1 MVPTWDIV
9 LLVFGGASV
18 VYGLMLR
25 ERVVVTLLGAYAGM
39 IVADRWGEAV
49 YRIITDQAPAILN
62 QEIIGGNVSVLTVQI
77 SLFAIVL
84 LIVALKGGV
93 LIHPASLGVG
103 LMSHGVLVLYGVL
116 GAALVG
122 SAILGFLP
130 SDQLEMIYESSRMAR
145 YLVDYQTWILI
156 APLIVMLL
164 SGWGVRD

>member
-49 YRIITDQAPAILN
+49 YRIVTDQAPAIIN

-77 SLFAIVL
+77 SLFAIVM

-93 LIHPASLGVG
+93 LINPASLGVG
-103 LMSHGVLVLYGVL
+103 LMSHGILVMYGIL

-130 SDQLEMIYESSRMAR
+130 PDQLEVIYESSKMAR
-145 YLVDYQTWILI
+145 YLVDYQTWILV
-156 APLIVMLL
+156 APLIVMLF
-164 SGWGVRD
+164 SGWGIRD

>member
-25 ERVVVTLLGAYAGM
+25 ERVMVTILGAYAGM
-39 IVADRWGEAV
+39 IVADRWGEAL
-49 YRIITDQAPAILN
+49 YQILTDQAPAIIN
-62 QEIIGGNVSVLTVQI
+62 QEIIGSNVSVLTVQI
-77 SLFAIVL
+77 ALFAIVL

-103 LMSHGVLVLYGVL
+103 IMSLGVLILYGVL
-116 GAALVG
+116 GAALVA
-122 SAILGFLP
+122 SAVLGFLP
-130 SDQLEMIYESSRMAR
+130 SDQLSAIYEGSYIAK